1 MNRVSVFTLFLL
13 LHMHAVGQRT
23 LGGFSNLPE
32 FIQSTSTNRDYIDT
46 VMALSFVPL
55 SEGGMGCATGV
66 YAAPDTGYVTGN
78 NNYGDLQKAQFY
90 SLHQMGYT
98 APGILQGI
106 QVFTAVKTAFSG
118 FSQVVVQLYDV
129 DTGGFRPGNVLAVSN
144 PVAINDIDATGL
156 GTTFFFP
163 GLVEVGDSF
172 FVSLVLPS
180 NTGDTLALLSSI
192 KDCSGINGWSW
203 EQWSNGTWHT
213 FEDSWIAD
221 IDLAI
226 FPILDLPFNVG
237 VDETFFTWREASVF
251 PNPASGK
258 TSFYY
263 QLTKPRII
271 SFTIFNAQGIKV
283 QELSINRQQA
293 GNYTEHFDLK
303 LLSAGYYVLLIS
315 SGTERQSF
323 PLLVN

>member
-1 MNRVSVFTLFLL
+1 MIRVSVFALFLL
-13 LHMHAVGQRT
+13 FHIHTSGQRT
-23 LGGFSNLPE
+23 MGTFHVLTE
-32 FIQSTSTNRDYIDT
+32 FIHSTSTNREYIDT
-46 VMALSFVPL
+46 VMAASFVPL
-55 SEGGMGCATGV
+55 NEGGLGCATGV

-98 APGILQGI
+98 APGVLQGI
-106 QVFTAVKTAFSG
+106 QVFTAVKTTFAG

-129 DTGGFRPGNVLAVSN
+129 DTGGFRPGNLIAISN
-144 PVAINDIDATGL
+144 PISINDLDATGL

-163 GLVEVGDSF
+163 GSVEVGDSF
-172 FVSLVLPS
+172 FVSVVLPS

-213 FEDSWIAD
+213 LEDSWIAD

-237 VDETFFTWREASVF
+237 VDETSFSWKEASIF

-258 TSFYY
+258 TTLYY
-263 QLTKPRII
+263 QLTSPGLIH
-271 SFTIFNAQGIKV
+271 FTIFNAQGIKV
-283 QELSINRQQA
+283 QELAINRQHA
-293 GNYTEHFDLK
+293 GNYTELFDVK